1 MPTFMEGRPATPQEA
16 DEIAAQ
22 RIACALLVKACQSA
36 SFDFGL
42 NSSYAKSALEERR
55 NRRAALI
62 VNDVIA
68 SWSETLAIVETIEAR
83 QPRLREAAHE
93 VWAQQADSSVLA
105 GRGLT

>member
-1 MPTFMEGRPATPQEA
+1 MEGRPAAPQEA

-42 NSSYAKSALEERR
+42 NSSYAKSAREERR

-68 SWSETLAIVETIEAR
+68 SWSETLAIIETMVAH
-83 QPRLREAAHE
+83 QPRLGEMAHE
-93 VWAQQADSSVLA
+93 VQRQRVDSGARASSGLA
-105 GRGLT
+105 